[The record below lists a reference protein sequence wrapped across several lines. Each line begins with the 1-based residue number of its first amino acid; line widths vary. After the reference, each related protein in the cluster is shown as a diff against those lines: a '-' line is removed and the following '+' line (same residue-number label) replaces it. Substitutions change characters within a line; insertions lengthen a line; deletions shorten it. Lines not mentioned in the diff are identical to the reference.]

1 MAILINHGKSRKEEC
16 GRLTSFFVPLNNRT
30 NILDNPQLFD
40 NHGRELSYLR
50 LAVTDRCNLRC
61 TYCMP
66 AEGVNY
72 LPERELLSW
81 EEMFRLTRIMHEMG
95 IKKVRITGGEPF
107 VRNGLLDFL
116 TNLAGL
122 KDLEICLTTNGVFL
136 GDYMDDLQ
144 KLGVR
149 HINLSLDSLDRVRFK
164 QITRRDDFEKV
175 YENLLRLIQAGFQV
189 KINAVVMQGKNEED
203 IIALTEFAREHPVSV
218 RFIEEMPFNGSGLV
232 EDTLFWDH
240 IRILDR
246 IKSVFPGLQARP
258 FFYGETAHTYDIPG
272 FQGNVGVI
280 AAFSRTFCGTCN
292 RIRLTAKGQVKTCL
306 YDDGVFDLKAY
317 LRSGVSDEDVKN
329 QLLTLF
335 NKRPLDGFEAEN
347 KRKGVITE
355 SMTTIGG

>member
-1 MAILINHGKSRKEEC
+1 
-16 GRLTSFFVPLNNRT
+16 
-30 NILDNPQLFD
+30 LDNPQLLD
-40 NHGRELSYLR
+40 NHGRELTYLR

-66 AEGVNY
+66 AEGITY
-72 LPERELLSW
+72 MPERELLSW
-81 EEMFRLTRIMHEMG
+81 EEMFRLTRILHEMG

-122 KDLEICLTTNGVFL
+122 KDLEICLTTNGVFV
-136 GDYMDDLQ
+136 GDYIKSLQ

-149 HINLSLDSLDRVRFK
+149 HINLSLDSLDRDRFQ
-164 QITRRDDFEKV
+164 QITRRDDFAKV
-175 YENLLRLIQAGFQV
+175 YENLIRLIDAGFQV

-232 EDTLFWDH
+232 EEKLFWDH
-240 IRILDR
+240 ARILER
-246 IKSVFPGLQARP
+246 IRSQFPNLKARP
-258 FFYGETAHTYDIPG
+258 FLFGETANTYEISG
-272 FQGNVGVI
+272 FKGNVGII
-280 AAFSRTFCGTCN
+280 AAFTRTFCGSCN

-306 YDDGVFDLKAY
+306 YDDGVFDMKPY
-317 LRSGVSDEDVKN
+317 LRSEVSDEEVKA
-329 QLLTLF
+329 QFLTLF
-335 NKRPLDGFEAEN
+335 KSRPLDGFEAEN

>member
-1 MAILINHGKSRKEEC
+1 M
-16 GRLTSFFVPLNNRT
+16 
-30 NILDNPQLFD
+30 DNPQLFD

-66 AEGVNY
+66 AEGINY

-107 VRNGLLDFL
+107 VRNGLVDFL
-116 TNLAGL
+116 TDLAGL
-122 KDLEICLTTNGVFL
+122 KDLEICLTTNGVFI
-136 GDYMDDLQ
+136 GDYIETLQ

-149 HINLSLDSLDRVRFK
+149 HINLSLDSLNRDRFK
-164 QITRRDDFEKV
+164 EITRRDDFAKV
-175 YENLLRLIQAGFQV
+175 YDNLIRLIQAGFQV
-189 KINAVVMQGKNEED
+189 KINAVVMHGKNEED
-203 IIALTEFAREHPVSV
+203 IIELTEFARTHPVSV

-232 EDTLFWDH
+232 EEKLFWDH
-240 IRILDR
+240 VRILER
-246 IKSVFPGLQARP
+246 IRLQFPDLKARP
-258 FFYGETAHTYDIPG
+258 FLFGETAKTYEIPG
-272 FQGNVGVI
+272 FQGNVGII

-317 LRSGVSDEDVKN
+317 LRGGISDEEIKI
-329 QLLTLF
+329 QLMTLF
-335 NKRPLDGFEAEN
+335 KARSLDGFEAEKN
-347 KRKGVITE
+347 RKGVITE

>member
-1 MAILINHGKSRKEEC
+1 M
-16 GRLTSFFVPLNNRT
+16 
-30 NILDNPQLFD
+30 DNPQLFD

-66 AEGVNY
+66 AEGINY

-81 EEMFRLTRIMHEMG
+81 EEMFRLTRIMHQMG

-107 VRNGLLDFL
+107 VRNGLVEFL
-116 TNLAGL
+116 TELAGL
-122 KDLEICLTTNGVFL
+122 SDLEICLTTNGVFI
-136 GDYMDDLQ
+136 GDYIDTLQ

-149 HINLSLDSLDRVRFK
+149 HINLSLDSLDRDRFH
-164 QITRRDDFEKV
+164 QITRRDDFAKV
-175 YENLLRLIQAGFQV
+175 YDNLIRLIQAGFQV
-189 KINAVVMQGKNEED
+189 KINAVVMHGKNEED
-203 IIALTEFAREHPVSV
+203 IIALTEFARTHPVSV

-232 EDTLFWDH
+232 EEKLFWDH
-240 IRILDR
+240 VRILER
-246 IKSVFPGLQARP
+246 IRSQFPDLKARP
-258 FFYGETAHTYDIPG
+258 FLFGETAKTYDIPG
-272 FQGNVGVI
+272 FKGNFGII

-317 LRSGVSDEDVKN
+317 LRGGVSDEEIKT
-329 QLLTLF
+329 QLMTLF
-335 NKRPLDGFEAEN
+335 KARSLDGFEAEKN
-347 KRKGVITE
+347 RKGVITE

>member
-1 MAILINHGKSRKEEC
+1 
-16 GRLTSFFVPLNNRT
+16 
-30 NILDNPQLFD
+30 
-40 NHGRELSYLR
+40 
-50 LAVTDRCNLRC
+50 
-61 TYCMP
+61 MP
-66 AEGVNY
+66 AEGINY

-107 VRNGLLDFL
+107 VRNGLVDFL
-116 TNLAGL
+116 TDLAGL
-122 KDLEICLTTNGVFL
+122 SDLEICLTTNGVFI
-136 GDYMDDLQ
+136 GDYIDTLQ

-149 HINLSLDSLDRVRFK
+149 HINLSLDSLDRDRFK
-164 QITRRDDFEKV
+164 QITRRDDFTKV
-175 YENLLRLIQAGFQV
+175 YDNLIRLIQAGFQV

-203 IIALTEFAREHPVSV
+203 IIALTEFARTHPVSV

-232 EDTLFWDH
+232 KEKLFWDH
-240 IRILDR
+240 VRILER
-246 IKSVFPGLQARP
+246 IRSQFPDLKTRP
-258 FFYGETAHTYDIPG
+258 FLFGETAKTYDIPG
-272 FQGNVGVI
+272 FKGNFGII

-317 LRSGVSDEDVKN
+317 LRGGVSDEEIKT

-335 NKRPLDGFEAEN
+335 KARSLDGFEAEKN
-347 KRKGVITE
+347 RKGVITE

>member
-1 MAILINHGKSRKEEC
+1 M
-16 GRLTSFFVPLNNRT
+16 
-30 NILDNPQLFD
+30 DNPQLLD
-40 NHGRELSYLR
+40 NHGRELTYLR

-66 AEGVNY
+66 AEGITY
-72 LPERELLSW
+72 MPERELLSW
-81 EEMFRLTRIMHEMG
+81 EEMFRLTRILHEMG

-122 KDLEICLTTNGVFL
+122 KDLEICLTTNGVFV
-136 GDYMDDLQ
+136 GDYIESLQ

-149 HINLSLDSLDRVRFK
+149 HINLSLDSLDRDRFQ
-164 QITRRDDFEKV
+164 QITRRDDFAKV
-175 YENLLRLIQAGFQV
+175 YENLIRLIDAGFQV

-232 EDTLFWDH
+232 EEKLFWDH
-240 IRILDR
+240 ARILER
-246 IKSVFPGLQARP
+246 IRSQFQNLKARP
-258 FFYGETAHTYDIPG
+258 FLFGETANTYEIPG
-272 FQGNVGVI
+272 FKGNVGII
-280 AAFSRTFCGTCN
+280 AAFTRTFCGSCN

-306 YDDGVFDLKAY
+306 YDDGVFDMKPY
-317 LRSGVSDEDVKN
+317 LRSEVSDEEVKA
-329 QLLTLF
+329 QFLTLF
-335 NKRPLDGFEAEN
+335 KSRPLDGFEAEN

>member
-1 MAILINHGKSRKEEC
+1 
-16 GRLTSFFVPLNNRT
+16 
-30 NILDNPQLFD
+30 LDNPQLFD

-66 AEGVNY
+66 AEGINY

-107 VRNGLLDFL
+107 VRNGLVDFL
-116 TNLAGL
+116 TDLAGL
-122 KDLEICLTTNGVFL
+122 KDLEICLTTNGVFI
-136 GDYMDDLQ
+136 GDYIETLQ

-149 HINLSLDSLDRVRFK
+149 HINLSLDSLNRDRFK
-164 QITRRDDFEKV
+164 EITRRDDFAKV
-175 YENLLRLIQAGFQV
+175 YDNLIRLIQAGFQV
-189 KINAVVMQGKNEED
+189 KINAVVMHGKNEED
-203 IIALTEFAREHPVSV
+203 IIELTEFARTHPVSV

-232 EDTLFWDH
+232 EEKLFWDH
-240 IRILDR
+240 VRILER
-246 IKSVFPGLQARP
+246 IRSQFPDLKARP
-258 FFYGETAHTYDIPG
+258 FLFGETAKTYEIPG
-272 FQGNVGVI
+272 FQGNLGII

-317 LRSGVSDEDVKN
+317 LRGGVSDEEIKI
-329 QLLTLF
+329 QLMTLF
-335 NKRPLDGFEAEN
+335 KARSLDGFEAEKN
-347 KRKGVITE
+347 RKGVITE

>member
-1 MAILINHGKSRKEEC
+1 
-16 GRLTSFFVPLNNRT
+16 
-30 NILDNPQLFD
+30 LDNPQLFD

-66 AEGVNY
+66 AEGINY

-107 VRNGLLDFL
+107 VRNGLVDFL
-116 TNLAGL
+116 TDLAGL
-122 KDLEICLTTNGVFL
+122 KDLEICLTTNGVFI
-136 GDYMDDLQ
+136 GDYIETLQ

-149 HINLSLDSLDRVRFK
+149 HINLSLDSLNRDRFK
-164 QITRRDDFEKV
+164 EITRRDDFAKV
-175 YENLLRLIQAGFQV
+175 YDNLIRLIQAGFQV
-189 KINAVVMQGKNEED
+189 RINAVVMHGKNEED
-203 IIALTEFAREHPVSV
+203 IIELTEFARTYPVSV

-232 EDTLFWDH
+232 EEKLFWDH
-240 IRILDR
+240 VRILER
-246 IKSVFPGLQARP
+246 IRSQFPDLKARP
-258 FFYGETAHTYDIPG
+258 FLFGETAKTYEIPG
-272 FQGNVGVI
+272 FQGNVGII

-317 LRSGVSDEDVKN
+317 LRGGASDEEIKI
-329 QLLTLF
+329 QLMTLF
-335 NKRPLDGFEAEN
+335 KARSLDGFEAEKN
-347 KRKGVITE
+347 RKGVITE

>member
-1 MAILINHGKSRKEEC
+1 M
-16 GRLTSFFVPLNNRT
+16 
-30 NILDNPQLFD
+30 DNPQLFD

-66 AEGVNY
+66 AEGINY

-107 VRNGLLDFL
+107 VRNGLVDFL
-116 TNLAGL
+116 TDLAGL
-122 KDLEICLTTNGVFL
+122 SDLEICLTTNGVFID
-136 GDYMDDLQ
+136 DYIDTLQ

-149 HINLSLDSLDRVRFK
+149 HINLSLDSLDRDRFH
-164 QITRRDDFEKV
+164 QITRRDDFAKV
-175 YENLLRLIQAGFQV
+175 YDNLIRLIQAGFQV
-189 KINAVVMQGKNEED
+189 KINAVVMHGKNEAD
-203 IIALTEFAREHPVSV
+203 IIELTEFARTHPVSV

-232 EDTLFWDH
+232 EEKLFWDH
-240 IRILDR
+240 VRILER
-246 IKSVFPGLQARP
+246 IRSQFPDLKARP
-258 FFYGETAHTYDIPG
+258 FLFGETAKTYDIPG
-272 FQGNVGVI
+272 FKGNFGII

-317 LRSGVSDEDVKN
+317 LRGGVSDEEIKT
-329 QLLTLF
+329 QLMTLF
-335 NKRPLDGFEAEN
+335 KARSLDGFEAEKN
-347 KRKGVITE
+347 RKGVITE

>member
-1 MAILINHGKSRKEEC
+1 M
-16 GRLTSFFVPLNNRT
+16 
-30 NILDNPQLFD
+30 DNPQLFD

-66 AEGVNY
+66 AEGINY

-107 VRNGLLDFL
+107 VRNGLVDFL
-116 TNLAGL
+116 TDLAGL
-122 KDLEICLTTNGVFL
+122 KDLEICLTTNGVFI
-136 GDYMDDLQ
+136 GDYIDTLQ

-149 HINLSLDSLDRVRFK
+149 HINLSLDSLNRERFK
-164 QITRRDDFEKV
+164 EITRRDDFAKV
-175 YENLLRLIQAGFQV
+175 YDNLIRLIQAGFQV
-189 KINAVVMQGKNEED
+189 KINAVVMHGKNEED
-203 IIALTEFAREHPVSV
+203 IIELTEFARTQPVSM

-232 EDTLFWDH
+232 EEKLFWDH
-240 IRILDR
+240 VRILER
-246 IKSVFPGLQARP
+246 IRSQFPDLKARP
-258 FFYGETAHTYDIPG
+258 FLFGETAKTYEIPG
-272 FQGNVGVI
+272 FQGNVGII

-317 LRSGVSDEDVKN
+317 LRGGVSDEEIKI
-329 QLLTLF
+329 QLMTLF
-335 NKRPLDGFEAEN
+335 KARSLDGFEAEKN
-347 KRKGVITE
+347 RKGVITE

>member
-1 MAILINHGKSRKEEC
+1 M
-16 GRLTSFFVPLNNRT
+16 
-30 NILDNPQLFD
+30 DNPQLFD

-66 AEGVNY
+66 AEGINY

-107 VRNGLLDFL
+107 VRNGLVDFL
-116 TNLAGL
+116 TDLAGL
-122 KDLEICLTTNGVFL
+122 KDLEICLTTNGVFI
-136 GDYMDDLQ
+136 GDYIETLQ

-149 HINLSLDSLDRVRFK
+149 HINLSLDSLNRDRFK
-164 QITRRDDFEKV
+164 EITRRDDFAKV
-175 YENLLRLIQAGFQV
+175 YDNLIRLIQAGFQV
-189 KINAVVMQGKNEED
+189 KINAVVMHGKNEED
-203 IIALTEFAREHPVSV
+203 IIELTEFARTYPVSV

-232 EDTLFWDH
+232 EEKLFWDH
-240 IRILDR
+240 VRILER
-246 IKSVFPGLQARP
+246 IRSQFPDLKARP
-258 FFYGETAHTYDIPG
+258 FLFGETAKTYEIPG
-272 FQGNVGVI
+272 FQGNVGII

-317 LRSGVSDEDVKN
+317 LRGGVSDEEIKI
-329 QLLTLF
+329 QLMTLF
-335 NKRPLDGFEAEN
+335 KARSLDGFEAEKN
-347 KRKGVITE
+347 RTGVITE

>member
-1 MAILINHGKSRKEEC
+1 M
-16 GRLTSFFVPLNNRT
+16 
-30 NILDNPQLFD
+30 DNPQLLD
-40 NHGRELSYLR
+40 NHGRELTYLR

-66 AEGVNY
+66 AEGINY
-72 LPERELLSW
+72 MPERELLSW
-81 EEMFRLTRIMHEMG
+81 EEMFRLTRILHEMG

-122 KDLEICLTTNGVFL
+122 KDLEICLTTNGVFV
-136 GDYMDDLQ
+136 GDYIESLQ

-149 HINLSLDSLDRVRFK
+149 HINLSLDSLDRDRFQ
-164 QITRRDDFEKV
+164 QITRRDDFAKV
-175 YENLLRLIQAGFQV
+175 YENLIRLIDAGFQV

-232 EDTLFWDH
+232 EEKLFWDH
-240 IRILDR
+240 ARILER
-246 IKSVFPGLQARP
+246 IRSQFPDLKARP
-258 FFYGETAHTYDIPG
+258 FLFGETANTYEIPG
-272 FQGNVGVI
+272 FKGNVGII
-280 AAFSRTFCGTCN
+280 AAFTRTFCGSCN
-292 RIRLTAKGQVKTCL
+292 RIRLTGKGQVKTCL
-306 YDDGVFDLKAY
+306 YDDGVFDMKPY
-317 LRSGVSDEDVKN
+317 LRSEVSDEEVKA
-329 QLLTLF
+329 QFLTLF
-335 NKRPLDGFEAEN
+335 KSRPLDGFEAEN

>member
-1 MAILINHGKSRKEEC
+1 M
-16 GRLTSFFVPLNNRT
+16 
-30 NILDNPQLFD
+30 
-40 NHGRELSYLR
+40 
-50 LAVTDRCNLRC
+50 
-61 TYCMP
+61 
-66 AEGVNY
+66 
-72 LPERELLSW
+72 PERELLSW

-116 TNLAGL
+116 TDLAGL

-136 GDYMDDLQ
+136 GDY
-144 KLGVR
+144 
-149 HINLSLDSLDRVRFK
+149 
-164 QITRRDDFEKV
+164 IT
-175 YENLLRLIQAGFQV
+175 
-189 KINAVVMQGKNEED
+189 
-203 IIALTEFAREHPVSV
+203 LTEFAREHPVSV

-232 EDTLFWDH
+232 EETLFWDH

-246 IKSVFPGLQARP
+246 IKSAFPGLLARP
-258 FFYGETAHTYDIPG
+258 FLYGETAHTYDIPG
-272 FQGNVGVI
+272 FKGNVGVI

-317 LRSGVSDEDVKN
+317 LRSGVSDEEVKK

>member
-1 MAILINHGKSRKEEC
+1 
-16 GRLTSFFVPLNNRT
+16 
-30 NILDNPQLFD
+30 LDNPQLLD
-40 NHGRELSYLR
+40 NHGRELTYLR

-66 AEGVNY
+66 AEGITY
-72 LPERELLSW
+72 MPERELLSW
-81 EEMFRLTRIMHEMG
+81 EEMFRLTRILHEMG

-122 KDLEICLTTNGVFL
+122 KDLEICLTTNGVFV
-136 GDYMDDLQ
+136 GDYIESLQ

-149 HINLSLDSLDRVRFK
+149 HINLSLDSLDRDRFQ
-164 QITRRDDFEKV
+164 QITRRDDFAKV
-175 YENLLRLIQAGFQV
+175 YENLIRLIDAGFQV

-232 EDTLFWDH
+232 EEKLFWDH
-240 IRILDR
+240 ARILER
-246 IKSVFPGLQARP
+246 IRSQFPDLKARP
-258 FFYGETAHTYDIPG
+258 FLFGETANTYEIPG
-272 FQGNVGVI
+272 FKGNVGII
-280 AAFSRTFCGTCN
+280 AAFTRTFCGSCN

-306 YDDGVFDLKAY
+306 YDDGVFDMKPY
-317 LRSGVSDEDVKN
+317 LRSEVSDEEVKA
-329 QLLTLF
+329 QFLTLF
-335 NKRPLDGFEAEN
+335 KSRPLDGFEAEN

>member
-1 MAILINHGKSRKEEC
+1 
-16 GRLTSFFVPLNNRT
+16 
-30 NILDNPQLFD
+30 LDNPQLFD

-66 AEGVNY
+66 AEGINY

-81 EEMFRLTRIMHEMG
+81 EEMFRLTRIMYEMG

-107 VRNGLLDFL
+107 VRNGLVDFL
-116 TNLAGL
+116 TDLAGL
-122 KDLEICLTTNGVFL
+122 KDLEICLTTNGVFI
-136 GDYMDDLQ
+136 GDYIDTLQ

-149 HINLSLDSLDRVRFK
+149 HINLSLDSLNRDRFK
-164 QITRRDDFEKV
+164 EITRRDDFAKV
-175 YENLLRLIQAGFQV
+175 YDNLIRLIQAGFQI
-189 KINAVVMQGKNEED
+189 KINAVVMHGKNEED
-203 IIALTEFAREHPVSV
+203 IIELTEFARTHPVSV

-232 EDTLFWDH
+232 EEKLFWDH
-240 IRILDR
+240 VRILER
-246 IKSVFPGLQARP
+246 IRSQFPDLKARP
-258 FFYGETAHTYDIPG
+258 FLFGETAKTYEIPG
-272 FQGNVGVI
+272 FQGNVGII

-317 LRSGVSDEDVKN
+317 LRGGVSDEEIKI
-329 QLLTLF
+329 QLMTLF
-335 NKRPLDGFEAEN
+335 KARSLDGFEAEKN
-347 KRKGVITE
+347 RKGVITE

>member
-1 MAILINHGKSRKEEC
+1 
-16 GRLTSFFVPLNNRT
+16 
-30 NILDNPQLFD
+30 LDNPQLFD

-66 AEGVNY
+66 AEGINY

-116 TNLAGL
+116 TDLAGL
-122 KDLEICLTTNGVFL
+122 KDLEVCLTTNGVFV
-136 GDYMDDLQ
+136 GDYIESLQ

-149 HINLSLDSLDRVRFK
+149 HINLSLDSLDQDRFK
-164 QITRRDDFEKV
+164 QITRRDDFQKV
-175 YENLLRLIQAGFQV
+175 YDNLLRLIQAGFQV
-189 KINAVVMQGKNEED
+189 KINAVVMQGKNEKD
-203 IIALTEFAREHPVSV
+203 IITLTEFAREHPVSV

-232 EDTLFWDH
+232 EETLFWDH

-246 IKSVFPGLQARP
+246 IKSAFPGLQARP
-258 FFYGETAHTYDIPG
+258 FLYGETAHTYDVPG
-272 FQGNVGVI
+272 FKGNVGVI

-317 LRSGVSDEDVKN
+317 LRSGVSDEEVKN

-347 KRKGVITE
+347 KRKRVITE